1 MTKSTKNSCA
11 TVTPRGSEIGRRKG
25 SPVARVATGQ
35 AEVCLTHGIVY
46 PSGTLA
52 EPLDASRPSCEGA
65 AYPIGDQCLVKN
77 TPGALRPSRLRPNL
91 ARREYTPGN
100 HGTPAAIFAHHRP
113 RRVRRNCMI
122 R

>member
-52 EPLDASRPSCEGA
+52 EPLDAFRPSCEGA
-65 AYPIGDQCLVKN
+65 AYPIGDQCLVKIVVR
-77 TPGALRPSRLRPNL
+77 TDAAASAATARSGRSRLTRSRSAPPP
-91 ARREYTPGN
+91 AP
-100 HGTPAAIFAHHRP
+100 HGRAAP
-113 RRVRRNCMI
+113 PPQ
-122 R
+122 